1 MNLKLLQF
9 FHTGHPLNL
18 KNYILFLTLSIRKF
32 IPNLAQLCHPLRPL
46 FRKSIRYTWT
56 DEHTVHF
63 KAIKTRIANYP
74 ENTHYNPQFE
84 TRIKSDASRSG
95 LGAALEQLTVDG
107 WKLISFAAR
116 FLNSNEERYGIN
128 EQE

>member
-1 MNLKLLQF
+1 M
-9 FHTGHPLNL
+9 
-18 KNYILFLTLSIRKF
+18 TLSISKF

-56 DEHTVHF
+56 NEHTVHF
-63 KAIKTRIANYP
+63 NANTTRIANHP

-84 TRIKSDASRSG
+84 TRIKCDASRSG

-107 WKLISFAAR
+107 WKPISLAAR